1 MRVDWYGQAA
11 FRLSGQD
18 GTVFIDP
25 FGDISPMAGRG
36 IQFDYPPIE
45 GVDADLLLVTHEHL
59 DHNGVEAVGGDPT
72 ILRSTAGR
80 LESPFGEV
88 VAIASEHD
96 EAAGT
101 ERGPNTIFVF
111 TLDGVR
117 VAHFGDFGQ
126 RSLRDEQADAI
137 GQVDLLFLP
146 VGGGPTIGAE
156 QAAAIAQRLGPKLG
170 RADALPHS
178 PDRVPR
184 AGRRIPREDAAR
196 ERLSEPASTRTSLA
210 GDDRP
215 ARGGSRGPVALNV
228 RGRGRGRA
236 RAVRQRFASDALQ
249 VAQIVQMRRPSRIGV
264 QVARHPH
271 GVDVRVEQL
280 V

>member
-11 FRLSGQD
+11 FRLSGAE

-25 FGDISPMAGRG
+25 FGDVSALTSRG
-36 IQFDYPPIE
+36 MHFDYPAIE

-59 DHNGVEAVGGDPT
+59 DHNGVEVVDGNPT

-80 LESPFGEV
+80 HESPVGEI

-96 EAAGT
+96 ESAGT

-126 RSLRDEQADAI
+126 TSLRDEQAEAV

-146 VGGGPTIGAE
+146 VGDGPTIGAE
-156 QAAAIAQRLGPKLG
+156 QAAAIVNRLAPKWVVPMHYRTPRVGFLET
-170 RADALPHS
+170 ADAFLEKLPS
-178 PDRVPR
+178 VD
-184 AGRRIPREDAAR
+184 
-196 ERLSEPASTRTSLA
+196 RLSETGFDTDSLA
-210 GDDRP
+210 AD
-215 ARGGSRGPVALNV
+215 GGP
-228 RGRGRGRA
+228 
-236 RAVRQRFASDALQ
+236 RAVVPAA
-249 VAQIVQMRRPSRIGV
+249 P
-264 QVARHPH
+264 
-271 GVDVRVEQL
+271 
-280 V
+280 

>member
-11 FRLSGQD
+11 FRLSGAE

-25 FGDISPMAGRG
+25 FGDVSALTSRG
-36 IQFDYPPIE
+36 MHFDYPAIE

-59 DHNGVEAVGGDPT
+59 DHNGVEVVDGNPT

-80 LESPFGEV
+80 LESPVGEI

-96 EAAGT
+96 ESAGI

-126 RSLRDEQADAI
+126 TSLRDEQAEAV

-146 VGGGPTIGAE
+146 VGDGPTIGAE
-156 QAAAIAQRLGPKLG
+156 QAAAIVNRLAPKWVVPMHYRTPRVGFLET
-170 RADALPHS
+170 ADAFLEKLPS
-178 PDRVPR
+178 VD
-184 AGRRIPREDAAR
+184 
-196 ERLSEPASTRTSLA
+196 RLSETGFDTDSLA
-210 GDDRP
+210 AD
-215 ARGGSRGPVALNV
+215 GGP
-228 RGRGRGRA
+228 
-236 RAVRQRFASDALQ
+236 RAVVPAA
-249 VAQIVQMRRPSRIGV
+249 P
-264 QVARHPH
+264 
-271 GVDVRVEQL
+271 
-280 V
+280 